1 MRRHLR
7 FYGRLPERMDR
18 LGWEWAGPLRQAV
31 ERAYDSVHWL
41 SVMAHYARMPE
52 QRGGSPAPPARPPA

>member
-1 MRRHLR
+1 
-7 FYGRLPERMDR
+7 MDR
-18 LGWEWAGPLRQAV
+18 LGWEWTDPLRQAV

-52 QRGGSPAPPARPPA
+52 QTGG